1 MRSGLFRTAAMS
13 ALTVSF
19 AHDAG
24 AADRGEV
31 RSKAVVIRGSAI
43 SSAGALKAQSAPG
56 PAARWKQPTA
66 RTLRTLAP
74 DRSPY
79 ADAVAPYKADRLGWS
94 PAAQPI
100 INLPGQTTV
109 LTRQILDDKNATTL
123 RDALRTTAG
132 VTVGR

>member
-1 MRSGLFRTAAMS
+1 MKSRLFRTAAMS
-13 ALTVSF
+13 ALTIFF

-56 PAARWKQPTA
+56 PAARRKQPTA
-66 RTLRTLAP
+66 RTWRPTAIPTLTP
-74 DRSPY
+74 WRPIRPTVLGGPRQLSRS
-79 ADAVAPYKADRLGWS
+79 
-94 PAAQPI
+94 I

-123 RDALRTTAG
+123 RDAMRTTAG